1 MREAPGCGGPGV
13 EWFVGFFDELYY
25 ETYSVFESEERN
37 EREAR
42 FIAGALGLPE
52 GARLLDLGCGYA
64 RHAVYLARW
73 GYRVTCFDLS
83 EYLLERARERVES
96 FQAGG
101 RVELVRGDMRRLEYE
116 SEFDGAYMFFTTF
129 GYFSDE
135 ENLDVLRRVSRAL
148 RPGGV
153 FLVDQSNPVA
163 AMHSAYLHGGSM
175 RVWHEAGGYVV
186 LEEIVYDIVEGRVR
200 TRRAFLKGD
209 PPRLVAEREFSVRLY
224 MPWELRAALE
234 ATGLRVERLY
244 GSYRGE
250 DYKPDSPRLIAL
262 ARKPA
267 ST

>member
-1 MREAPGCGGPGV
+1 M

-25 ETYSVFESEERN
+25 ETYSVFETEERN
-37 EREAR
+37 EREAS
-42 FIAGALGLPE
+42 FIASALGLPK

-83 EYLLERARERVES
+83 EYLLEKARERVER
-96 FQAGG
+96 FQAGD

-116 SEFDGAYMFFTTF
+116 SECDGVYMFFTTF
-129 GYFSDE
+129 GDFSDE

-153 FLVDQSNPVA
+153 FLVDQSNPIAV
-163 AMHSAYLHGGSM
+163 MHSAYLHGGSM
-175 RVWHEAGGYVV
+175 RVWYEAGDYLV
-186 LEEIVYDIVEGRVR
+186 LEEMVYDIDEGRVR
-200 TRRAFLKGD
+200 TRRTFLKGD
-209 PPRLVAEREFSVRLY
+209 PPQLVAEREFSLRLY

-234 ATGLRVERLY
+234 AAGLRVERLY
-244 GSYRGE
+244 GSYRGGE
-250 DYKPDSPRLIAL
+250 YKPDSPRLIAL

-267 ST
+267 STRGAGPEAGRG